1 MGHTFL
7 RAQWKGFQEIGGAGW
22 KVSNGIYRTIGL
34 LECRVHSASRESGAA
49 CGLNERQRV
58 EWNQFCRLQAD
69 SGGRAVRGGAGRG
82 QVLGLSG
89 LSLFLP
95 KEAKK

>member
-58 EWNQFCRLQAD
+58 EWNQFCGLQAN
-69 SGGRAVRGGAGRG
+69 SGGRAVRGAAGRG
-82 QVLGLSG
+82 QILGLSG
-89 LSLFLP
+89 FSLFLP